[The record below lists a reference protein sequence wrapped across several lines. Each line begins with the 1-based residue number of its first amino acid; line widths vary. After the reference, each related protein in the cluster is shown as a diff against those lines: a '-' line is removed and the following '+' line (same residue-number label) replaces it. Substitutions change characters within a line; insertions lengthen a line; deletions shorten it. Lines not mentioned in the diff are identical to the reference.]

1 MASISLTRKGSKL
14 IFYSGVLVMKR
25 IGLILIVCAALFA
38 FTGCSDKAAELYE
51 TARFEELQR
60 NDAHARELYRKI
72 LDSYPGSD
80 YAPKA
85 RERLA
90 ELNTRRLD
98 GEKPLKNR

>member
-1 MASISLTRKGSKL
+1 
-14 IFYSGVLVMKR
+14 MKR
-25 IGLILIVCAALFA
+25 IGLILMVFMVLFV

-60 NDAHARELYRKI
+60 NEAHARELYRKI

-85 RERLA
+85 RERLS
-90 ELNTRRLD
+90 ELNSRQPGG
-98 GEKPLKNR
+98 GESPKNK